1 MNLTFP
7 QPSWQL
13 IEHPQAARRREIAEQ
28 ATFCAQW
35 LRAQGFEVVFVDK
48 GTRTPP
54 RITIRTS
61 PLCDKLEGAVRAY
74 QRTLRREQ
82 HLMIVMRH
90 GCEVVWT
97 QAEEVWA

>member
-1 MNLTFP
+1 MNIA
-7 QPSWQL
+7 QQRWEL
-13 IEHPQAARRREIAEQ
+13 IEHPSAARRREIAAQ

-35 LRAQGFEVVFVDK
+35 LRAQGFEVLYVDQ
-48 GTRTPP
+48 GARTPP
-54 RITIRTS
+54 RITIRSS
-61 PLCDKLEGAVRAY
+61 PLCNRLEGAVRAY

-97 QAEEVWA
+97 RAEEVMA